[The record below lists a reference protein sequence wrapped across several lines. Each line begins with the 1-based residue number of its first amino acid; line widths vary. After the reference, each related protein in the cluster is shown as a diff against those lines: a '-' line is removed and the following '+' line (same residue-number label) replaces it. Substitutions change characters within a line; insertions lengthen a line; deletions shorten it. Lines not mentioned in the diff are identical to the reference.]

1 MWRWLLV
8 VFLALILFNGLMPW
22 LRKIGFGRLPGDLQ
36 FRFFGRDWY
45 LPITTTLVLSLL
57 AAGVSR
63 LI

>member
-36 FRFFGRDWY
+36 FRFLGRDWY

>member
-1 MWRWLLV
+1 
-8 VFLALILFNGLMPW
+8 MPW

-36 FRFFGRDWY
+36 FRFLGRDWY

>member
-8 VFLALILFNGLMPW
+8 VFLALVLFNGLMPW

-36 FRFFGRDWY
+36 FRFLGRDWY

>member
-1 MWRWLLV
+1 MSQGCPDVALV
-8 VFLALILFNGLMPW
+8 LFNGLMPW

-36 FRFFGRDWY
+36 FRFLGRDWY